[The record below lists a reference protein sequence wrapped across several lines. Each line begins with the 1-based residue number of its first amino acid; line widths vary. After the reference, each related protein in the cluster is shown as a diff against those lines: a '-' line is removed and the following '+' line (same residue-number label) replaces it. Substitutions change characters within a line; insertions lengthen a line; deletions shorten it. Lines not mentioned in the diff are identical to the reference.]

1 MPLSGKTEY
10 SVRPGRLAGSLVL
23 LFFLVTPGCTT
34 AYQYQEPNLAGEQ
47 VAVVQAAG
55 GLVIRAVDG
64 TYTGSRTSVRVLPG
78 WRAIVVYRGFFRGN
92 AIASFE
98 ANAGHAYE
106 IRESTGPSVFIE
118 VVDKTTGELVVG
130 ATPSAH

>member
-23 LFFLVTPGCTT
+23 LFFLVTPGYTT
-34 AYQYQEPNLAGEQ
+34 AYQEPNLASEQ

-78 WRAIVVYRGFFRGN
+78 WRAIVVNPVY
-92 AIASFE
+92 S
-98 ANAGHAYE
+98 AGA
-106 IRESTGPSVFIE
+106 
-118 VVDKTTGELVVG
+118 L
-130 ATPSAH
+130 